1 MVLAHP
7 ALTVPP
13 SFDLPEPQSASISA
27 PKDSSNTTKQVLF
40 GATTAKETVATKNN
54 SKKPSAEN
62 LFLSKAGVDHTQG
75 NIREILDDDLRAEQP
90 PAEEQEEKG
99 FFGRLFTPIK
109 LNDKPDPI
117 VNPAAEK
124 ERIKESKAH
133 GEKIDGDDTATIQPK
148 GETVLDRIF

>member
-90 PAEEQEEKG
+90 PAEEQE
-99 FFGRLFTPIK
+99 GRNRP
-109 LNDKPDPI
+109 
-117 VNPAAEK
+117 
-124 ERIKESKAH
+124 
-133 GEKIDGDDTATIQPK
+133 G
-148 GETVLDRIF
+148 